1 MSSANK
7 ASGLEFTGRVTTL
20 LPTSAKCLLW
30 DGGVSCTFVCSFRSV
45 RRPSTMRRVDAHTRT
60 NYNGVISNGS
70 EKRVIAFS
78 SCVSSNADDKRET
91 EYC

>member
-20 LPTSAKCLLW
+20 LPTSDKCLLS
-30 DGGVSCTFVCSFRSV
+30 DGGVSCTFVCSFRCH
-45 RRPSTMRRVDAHTRT
+45 RPSTVRRVDAHTRT

-70 EKRVIAFS
+70 KKRVIAFS